1 MDLRVYDTIEQM
13 AEGAAERTAKEL
25 ARCINEKGHASLML
39 STGASQIAYLKALVK
54 RTDVEWGKTTM
65 FHLDEYVGLAQTH
78 PSSFYRYLRERISDI
93 VHPKEIVFINGMA
106 PDPEAECERMAAL
119 LPKDGIDVNL
129 VGIGENAHIAFN
141 DPPADFETKEMFFI
155 ATLAEAARRQQ
166 LGEGWFPTLDDVPRR
181 AISIT
186 VPGIMKSKCII
197 SVVPDA
203 RKALAVK
210 RALTAPI
217 SPDCPATILR
227 KHPNAHLFV
236 DAPAAALLD
245 DGILEQYRT

>member
-1 MDLRVYDTIEQM
+1 MDVHIYDTIEQM
-13 AEGAAERTAKEL
+13 AEAAADRTATEL
-25 ARCINEKGHASLML
+25 TRFINEKGHASLML

-65 FHLDEYVGLAQTH
+65 FHLDEYVGLPQTH

-93 VHPKEIVFINGMA
+93 VNPKEIMFINGMG
-106 PDPEAECERMAAL
+106 PNPEAECERMAAL
-119 LPKDGIDVNL
+119 LPEDGIDVNL

-141 DPPADFETKEMFFI
+141 DPPADFDTKKMFFV
-155 ATLAEAARRQQ
+155 ATLAEAARKQQ
-166 LGEGWFPTLDDVPRR
+166 LGEGWFPTLDDVPRT

-203 RKALAVK
+203 RKAQAVK
-210 RALTAPI
+210 RALTEPI

-227 KHPNAHLFV
+227 KHPHAHLFV
-236 DAPAAALLD
+236 DAPAASLLNES
-245 DGILEQYRT
+245 ILAQYR